1 MFLDAV
7 RVSAYLN
14 GFFDS
19 IYIYIYI
26 QKLLYIYIYGSYRTD
41 VYIYVY
47 IHITTILFHAI
58 FKVCFKSHNNRKKLY
73 EEITCGSD
81 YSLV

>member
-19 IYIYIYI
+19 IYIYTEAT
-26 QKLLYIYIYGSYRTD
+26 IYIYMEATELMCI
-41 VYIYVY
+41 YILHV
-47 IHITTILFHAI
+47 FHAI

>member
-1 MFLDAV
+1 MYIYMEATELMC
-7 RVSAYLN
+7 
-14 GFFDS
+14 
-19 IYIYIYI
+19 IYIY
-26 QKLLYIYIYGSYRTD
+26 T
-41 VYIYVY
+41 
-47 IHITTILFHAI
+47 HTTTILFHAI